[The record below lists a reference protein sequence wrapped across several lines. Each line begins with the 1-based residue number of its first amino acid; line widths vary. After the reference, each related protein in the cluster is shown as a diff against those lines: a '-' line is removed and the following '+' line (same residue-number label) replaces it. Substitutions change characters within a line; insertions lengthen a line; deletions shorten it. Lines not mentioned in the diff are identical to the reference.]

1 MKKLKILLLPLL
13 FFSLFAACE
22 SDDDE
27 VGDVHPPSADFNIAP
42 VNPVEGEESLFYAD
56 PEENS
61 GDIVE
66 WLWFFGDANNSTSN
80 KRNPYFTYDTAG
92 IYEVTLRV
100 INAAGV
106 VMESTR
112 IITVAPPPP
121 DEFPAK
127 IAWEYTTNTTVGNIN
142 DGSSAPVIGDDGT
155 IFYTESRAGENSKIV
170 AVIDQGESADLKWTS
185 EYLGGELP
193 NAPSIGPD
201 GNILINAWVVDNA
214 DNAINKLSAADGT
227 IMWSGGIGTDVSNST
242 AAIDSQGNSYHG
254 SRAQGANGGV
264 FSWTSEG
271 ERRWE
276 ITGVGAFY
284 SAPVISAD
292 ESTVYFLNTNEG
304 NIWAVN
310 TEDGALKWE
319 ASVGLGTG
327 IHGSSLSMDSDGTVY
342 FTTKTHVVAVSDDG
356 ETGSIKW
363 QTEVEDA
370 SNSGIVIGP
379 EGDLYTGSMGG
390 LLSLDPSSGEINWVF
405 DIEVSESVPAVDVNG
420 NIYVGSTDGN
430 FYIVNPQ
437 GQQIKFLELG
447 DSVVNS
453 PTITED
459 GTIYIEASSLSVIKL
474 YKITVDNS
482 GPANSPWPMKGQN
495 VKNTGV
501 AK

>member
-1 MKKLKILLLPLL
+1 MKNLKILLLPLL

-27 VGDVHPPSADFNIAP
+27 VVDVQPPSADFNTAP
-42 VNPVEGEESLFYAD
+42 VNPVEGEEMLFYAD

-66 WLWFFGDANNSTSN
+66 WFWSFGDANNTTSN
-80 KRNPYFTYDTAG
+80 KRNPYFTYDAAG
-92 IYEVTLRV
+92 TYEVTLRV
-100 INAAGV
+100 VNAAGQ

-112 IITVAPPPP
+112 MVTIAPPPP
-121 DEFPAK
+121 DEFPANIK
-127 IAWEYTTNTTVGNIN
+127 WEYTTNTAVGNIN

-155 IFYTESRAGENSKIV
+155 IYYVESRAGAESKIV
-170 AVIDQGESADLKWTS
+170 AVIDQGDSAELKWTS
-185 EYLGGELP
+185 ESVGGELP
-193 NAPSIGPD
+193 NSPSIGPD
-201 GNILINAWVVDNA
+201 GNIFINAWVD
-214 DNAINKLSAADGT
+214 DNAINKISAADGS
-227 IMWSGGIGTDVSNST
+227 IMWSGAIGTDVSNNT
-242 AAIDSQGNSYHG
+242 PAVDSEGNTYHG

-271 ERRWE
+271 EKRWE

-284 SAPVISAD
+284 ASPVISPD

-310 TEDGALKWE
+310 TEDGTPKWE
-319 ASVGLGTG
+319 ASVGLGSG
-327 IHGSSLSMDSDGTVY
+327 IHGSSLSMNSDGTIY
-342 FTTKTHVVAVSDDG
+342 FTTKTHVVAVTDDG

-363 QTEVEDA
+363 QTEVDDA
-370 SNSGIVIGP
+370 SNSGVVIGP

-390 LLSLDPSSGEINWVF
+390 LLSLDPASGEINWVY
-405 DIEVSESVPAVDVNG
+405 DIEVAESVPAVDMNG
-420 NIYVGSTDGN
+420 NIYVGSVDGN
-430 FYIVNPQ
+430 LYIVNSD
-437 GQQIKFLELG
+437 GQLLKIIELG

-459 GTIYIEASSLSVIKL
+459 GTIFIEASSMSVIKL
-474 YKITVDNS
+474 YKITVENS
-482 GPANSPWPMKGQN
+482 GPADSPWPMKGQN

-501 AK
+501 AE